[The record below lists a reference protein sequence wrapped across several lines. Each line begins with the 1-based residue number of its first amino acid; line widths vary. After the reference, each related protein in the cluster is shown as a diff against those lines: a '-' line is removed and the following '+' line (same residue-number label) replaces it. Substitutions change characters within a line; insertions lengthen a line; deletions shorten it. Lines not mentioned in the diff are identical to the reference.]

1 MGIKLPKIFCT
12 PRLKMDTFPVLIAFV
27 LIIVFILFTGVT
39 SCIGKLLTFPLL
51 RRLIWKYWYGKIA
64 SDYRNENKLVFMNYG
79 YKPFEKVGWQLSL
92 SPDEEDDQLCA
103 NLYHRVAFGKTPSSS
118 STLAGKNCLEV
129 GSGRGGGASF
139 LARHFNPSSIIGVDF
154 SASAI
159 AVAQKRHASVKQ
171 LSFQHGDAENLP
183 FESST
188 FDIVINVES
197 SHCYGSV
204 ARFVSEVIRV
214 LKVGGS
220 FHMCD
225 FRARD
230 EMRALEAILRAQ
242 PGLRVVEVEDIT
254 PNVVSALEQDD
265 ERKRKEILS
274 KTSFLFKSLMEEFA
288 GLKGGVIYDGFKS
301 RTILYYRFECQKVAL
316 A

>member
-1 MGIKLPKIFCT
+1 
-12 PRLKMDTFPVLIAFV
+12 MDTFPIIVAFFLVVVFV
-27 LIIVFILFTGVT
+27 LVTGVT
-39 SCIGKLLTFPLL
+39 SCIGKLLAFPLL

-64 SDYRNENKLVFMNYG
+64 SDYKNENKLVFMNYG
-79 YKPFEKVGWQLSL
+79 YKPSDAPGWQLSL
-92 SPDEEDDQLCA
+92 LPNEEDDQLCA
-103 NLYHRVAFGKTPSSS
+103 NLYHRVAFGKSTASS
-118 STLAGKNCLEV
+118 STLSGKSVLEV

-139 LARHFNPSSIIGVDF
+139 LARHFSPFSIIGVDF
-154 SASAI
+154 SSSAVS
-159 AVAQKRHASVKQ
+159 VAQQRHASVKQ
-171 LSFQHGDAENLP
+171 LSFRHGDAENLP
-183 FESST
+183 FETNT
-188 FDIVINVES
+188 FDLVINVES

-204 ARFVSEVIRV
+204 ARFISEVVRV

-220 FHMCD
+220 FRMCD

-230 EMRALEAILRAQ
+230 EMRTLEAILRAQ
-242 PGLRVVEVEDIT
+242 PGLKVIEVEDIT

-265 ERKRKEILS
+265 ERKRKQILS